1 MIFITR
7 SYICSNMLTLTC
19 SLHTGVSFMQNSSC
33 KYFLQITI
41 IMCVCID
48 MHSMQSAYLA
58 RRIYEITCKKLI
70 NSTRIVYAHS
80 RLDFVFRGVPF
91 MVERLSLIFSTEV
104 SMLITYFNMELEIVN
119 KLCCS
124 INMLLSLIVKT

>member
-1 MIFITR
+1 
-7 SYICSNMLTLTC
+7 
-19 SLHTGVSFMQNSSC
+19 MQ
-33 KYFLQITI
+33 K
-41 IMCVCID
+41 M
-48 MHSMQSAYLA
+48 
-58 RRIYEITCKKLI
+58 I

-80 RLDFVFRGVPF
+80 RLDFVFRCVPF

-124 INMLLSLIVKT
+124 INMLLPLIAIT